1 MANLKPLYLEL
12 KRLTITLTFIAYR
25 LLLSQHPLMI
35 NEKIQLELTFKTSR
49 SGGAGG
55 QHVNKT
61 ETRIELFFNVRHSE
75 ALSMQQKILLQKNL
89 RSKLTENGSL
99 RIVVSDTRSQI
110 RNKEIAIQ
118 RFLALIKKELVI
130 QKKRKPTKPTRGS
143 VKRRLEGK
151 SKKADIKKNRKRVRK
166 NDLD

>member
-1 MANLKPLYLEL
+1 
-12 KRLTITLTFIAYR
+12 
-25 LLLSQHPLMI
+25 MI
-35 NEKIQLELTFKTSR
+35 DEKIQLELTFKTSR

-61 ETRIELFFNVRHSE
+61 ETRVELFFNVRYST
-75 ALSMQQKILLQKNL
+75 ALSMQQKILLQKHL
-89 RSKLTENGSL
+89 RSKLTQDGEL

-118 RFLALIKKELVI
+118 RFFALIKKELI
-130 QKKRKPTKPTRGS
+130 IPKKRKPTKPTRAS
-143 VKRRLEGK
+143 VQRRLEGK
-151 SKKADIKKNRKRVRK
+151 SKKADIKKNRKRVKK

>member
-1 MANLKPLYLEL
+1 
-12 KRLTITLTFIAYR
+12 
-25 LLLSQHPLMI
+25 MI
-35 NEKIQLELTFKTSR
+35 DEKIQLELIFKTSR

-61 ETRIELFFNVRHSE
+61 ETRVELFFNVRYST

-89 RSKLTENGSL
+89 RSKLTEDGEL

-110 RNKEIAIQ
+110 KNKEIAIQ
-118 RFLALIKKELVI
+118 RFLALIKKELI
-130 QKKRKPTKPTRGS
+130 IPKKRKPTKPTRAS
-143 VKRRLEGK
+143 VQRRLEGK
-151 SKKADIKKNRKRVRK
+151 SKKADIKKNRKRVKK

>member
-1 MANLKPLYLEL
+1 
-12 KRLTITLTFIAYR
+12 
-25 LLLSQHPLMI
+25 MI
-35 NEKIQLELTFKTSR
+35 DEKIQLELTFKTSR

-61 ETRIELFFNVRHSE
+61 ETRVELFFNVRYSA
-75 ALSMQQKILLQKNL
+75 ALSMQQKIVLQKKL
-89 RSKLTENGSL
+89 RSKLTEDGEL

-118 RFLALIKKELVI
+118 RFLALIKKELI
-130 QKKRKPTKPTRGS
+130 IPKKRKLTKPTKGS
-143 VKRRLEGK
+143 VQRRLEGK
-151 SKKADIKKNRKRVRK
+151 SKKADIKKNRKRIRK

>member
-1 MANLKPLYLEL
+1 
-12 KRLTITLTFIAYR
+12 
-25 LLLSQHPLMI
+25 MI
-35 NEKIQLELTFKTSR
+35 DDKIQFELTFKTSR

-61 ETRIELFFNVRHSE
+61 ETRVELFFNVRYSS
-75 ALSMQQKILLQKNL
+75 ALSMQQKIVLQKKL
-89 RSKLTENGSL
+89 RSKLTEDGEL

-118 RFLALIKKELVI
+118 RFLALIKKELI
-130 QKKRKPTKPTRGS
+130 IPKKRKLTKPTKGS
-143 VKRRLEGK
+143 VQRRLESK
-151 SKKADIKKNRKRVRK
+151 SKKADIKKNRKRIRK

>member
-1 MANLKPLYLEL
+1 
-12 KRLTITLTFIAYR
+12 
-25 LLLSQHPLMI
+25 MI
-35 NEKIQLELTFKTSR
+35 DDKIQFELTFKTSR

-61 ETRIELFFNVRHSE
+61 ETRVELFFNVRYSA
-75 ALSMQQKILLQKNL
+75 ALSLQQKIILQKKL
-89 RSKLTENGSL
+89 RSKLTEDGEL

-118 RFLALIKKELVI
+118 RFLALIKKELI
-130 QKKRKPTKPTRGS
+130 IPKKRKLTKPTKGS
-143 VKRRLEGK
+143 VQRRLESK
-151 SKKADIKKNRKRVRK
+151 SKKADIKKNRKRIRK

>member
-1 MANLKPLYLEL
+1 
-12 KRLTITLTFIAYR
+12 
-25 LLLSQHPLMI
+25 MI
-35 NEKIQLELTFKTSR
+35 DDKIQFELTFKTSR

-61 ETRIELFFNVRHSE
+61 ETRVELFFNVRYST

-89 RSKLTENGSL
+89 RSKLTEDGEL

-118 RFLALIKKELVI
+118 RFFALIKKQLI
-130 QKKRKPTKPTRGS
+130 IPKKRKPTKPTRAS
-143 VKRRLEGK
+143 VQRRLEGK
-151 SKKADIKKNRKRVRK
+151 SIKADIKKNRKRVKK

>member
-1 MANLKPLYLEL
+1 
-12 KRLTITLTFIAYR
+12 
-25 LLLSQHPLMI
+25 MI
-35 NEKIQLELTFKTSR
+35 DEKIQLELTFKTSR

-61 ETRIELFFNVRHSE
+61 ETRVELFFNVRYST

-89 RSKLTENGSL
+89 RSKLTEDGEL

-118 RFLALIKKELVI
+118 RFFALIKKQLI
-130 QKKRKPTKPTRGS
+130 IPKKRKPTKPTRAS
-143 VKRRLEGK
+143 VQRRLEGK
-151 SKKADIKKNRKRVRK
+151 SIKADIKKNRKRVKK

>member
-1 MANLKPLYLEL
+1 
-12 KRLTITLTFIAYR
+12 
-25 LLLSQHPLMI
+25 MI
-35 NEKIQLELTFKTSR
+35 DDKIQFELTFKTSR

-61 ETRIELFFNVRHSE
+61 ETRVELFFNVRYSA
-75 ALSMQQKILLQKNL
+75 ALSMQQKIILQKKL
-89 RSKLTENGSL
+89 RSKLTEDGEL

-118 RFLALIKKELVI
+118 RFLALIKKELI
-130 QKKRKPTKPTRGS
+130 IPKKRKLTKPTRSS
-143 VKRRLEGK
+143 VQRRLESK
-151 SKKADIKKNRKRVRK
+151 SKKADIKKNRKRIRK

>member
-1 MANLKPLYLEL
+1 M
-12 KRLTITLTFIAYR
+12 FD
-25 LLLSQHPLMI
+25 
-35 NEKIQLELTFKTSR
+35 EKLQLELTIKTSR

-61 ETRIELFFNVRHSE
+61 ETRIELFFNIKTSE
-75 ALSMQQKILLQKNL
+75 VLSLRQKTLLLKNL
-89 RSKLTENGSL
+89 GSRLTESGVL

-118 RFLALIKKELVI
+118 RFLALVKKGLVI
-130 QKKRKPTKPTRGS
+130 PKKRKPTKPTKGS

-151 SKKADIKKNRKRVRK
+151 SKKADIKKNRKRVKK
-166 NDLD
+166 NDFE